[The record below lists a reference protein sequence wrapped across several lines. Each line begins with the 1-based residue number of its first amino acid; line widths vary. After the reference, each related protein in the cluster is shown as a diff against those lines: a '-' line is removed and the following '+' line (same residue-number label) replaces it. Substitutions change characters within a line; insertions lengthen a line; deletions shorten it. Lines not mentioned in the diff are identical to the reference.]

1 VAEINEGTNGLLHQY
16 VPKGSDLSVH
26 TAADLDR
33 VTAELNDRPPKRLGV
48 AKPIELIGDLS
59 LQ

>member
-1 VAEINEGTNGLLHQY
+1 
-16 VPKGSDLSVH
+16 VH